1 MNTSLLD
8 QLQELH
14 IPLNESKVFLAL
26 SSHGGSSAGDLIKK
40 TQLHRA
46 VVYESLDRLIEKKL
60 VWKLTKNHVAFFQ
73 PADPARLLQ
82 RSQNEME
89 IARNIAA
96 SLRLASNMKSPEIMI
111 YEGIESYRRFWLDA
125 TSRLPVG
132 ATDYVAGSIGT
143 LWHTYM
149 GRDAEKLLK
158 IRIKRK
164 IKWKMIL
171 FGRDKPDLNL
181 LQRYPRL
188 HEYRIIE
195 KGVSREGN
203 FNIMGKEAVLL
214 HSATEP
220 MIIEVKSK
228 SLVRVFQNL
237 FDILWVSGKK
247 VSADR

>member
-14 IPLNESKVFLAL
+14 IPLNESKVYLAL
-26 SSHGGSSAGDLIKK
+26 TSLGGSPAGDIIKK
-40 TQLHRA
+40 TRLHRA

-82 RSQNEME
+82 RSQNELTL
-89 IARNIAA
+89 ARTVA
-96 SLRLASNMKSPEIMI
+96 SALKRSVNPSFPEIMV
-111 YEGIESYRRFWLDA
+111 YEGLESYRRFWLDA
-125 TSRLPVG
+125 TSRLPIG

-149 GRDAEKLLK
+149 GNDAEKLLK

-171 FGRDKPDLNL
+171 FAHDKPDLHL
-181 LQRYPRL
+181 LKRYPRL
-188 HEYRIIE
+188 HEYRLIE
-195 KGVSREGN
+195 KEVSRDGN
-203 FNIMGKEAVLL
+203 FNVMGKETVLL

-220 MIIEVKSK
+220 MIIEVKNK
-228 SLVRVFQNL
+228 SLVNVFQQL
-237 FDILWVSGKK
+237 FDILWESGHKI
-247 VSADR
+247 SL